1 MRAGGGCHGVAA
13 AICELCVTPR
23 FGGCGRATA
32 AQKRAVAH
40 AHRKFGRPGV
50 GAPVPEGMS
59 HSGARRCGRRGV
71 ERQFR
76 RERAL
81 GSDCA
86 HGVTLA
92 RARDAG
98 LGFRLRGRRRA
109 GAQGRKHHHDVRTAS
124 PGGARRE

>member
-13 AICELCVTPR
+13 AVCELCVTPR

-40 AHRKFGRPGV
+40 AHRQVRQTWRWP
-50 GAPVPEGMS
+50 PVPEGMS

-86 HGVTLA
+86 HGVTPA
-92 RARDAG
+92 RARGAG

>member
-1 MRAGGGCHGVAA
+1 MRAGGGVTESRRPSASSASRPALVAA
-13 AICELCVTPR
+13 VGQRQRRSEQLPTHTGKC
-23 FGGCGRATA
+23 
-32 AQKRAVAH
+32 
-40 AHRKFGRPGV
+40 GRPGV

-124 PGGARRE
+124 PGSARRE